1 MGDGRALRERHMRR
15 ALLVVHSRGPP
26 SIDAPSPLCD
36 NTEAYSCFRTLG
48 VPNAATS
55 FGTAPD
61 YWNYLLKGMTF
72 LPKWV
77 LRDRAMMQALARVSE
92 PVVRLVDRL
101 VRLWTG
107 WMRGGGMG

>member
-1 MGDGRALRERHMRR
+1 M
-15 ALLVVHSRGPP
+15 PP
-26 SIDAPSPLCD
+26 SSHIHTRP
-36 NTEAYSCFRTLG
+36 TEAYSCFRTLG
-48 VPNAATS
+48 IPNCSTY

-92 PVVRLVDRL
+92 PVVRLVDKL
-101 VRLWTG
+101 VRV
-107 WMRGGGMG
+107 R